1 MQTKRQKTQN
11 RAEAKFVAPTE
22 HQSLLSEVSGF
33 IAAVWRHD
41 TATALEVGRRLARAQ
56 EVLPEKSFGRWV
68 KQDCGMTTRQAWN
81 YTICVKVFTLEQQEQ
96 LVACAVKPTLMTTLA
111 TAQGDKIEELL
122 ARIVAGERFTVS
134 QLKTLIKGNAPNKAE
149 ANLGGAAGLL
159 RAAQAKLK
167 AESDM
172 FSKLAKLILKAV
184 EQADADLRKGKHVA
198 KTTLAAN
205 VETDC
210 RKASALLSSVVEPV
224 QYVATA
230 PSEWEKA
237 RQIMARLGDAPR
249 WPGKAEFPEWIMENV
264 TPALRFVVHGKATGT
279 AESKPEPLPGKQK
292 DAETLEN
299 GKRDAEAIVDEA
311 FAALTGLMQTASTKR
326 TRVVDVPP
334 LDAGDLT
341 ERADT
346 IDATLG

>member
-1 MQTKRQKTQN
+1 MQTKKQKTQN

-122 ARIVAGERFTVS
+122 ARIVAGKRFTVS

-149 ANLGGAAGLL
+149 ANLGGTAGLL

-172 FSKLAKLILKAV
+172 FGKLAKLILKAV

-198 KTTLAAN
+198 KTTLAAK
-205 VETDC
+205 VEVNSQ
-210 RKASALLSSVVEPV
+210 KASALLSSVVEPV
-224 QYVATA
+224 QYVAAT

-237 RQIMARLGDAPR
+237 RRIMARLGDAPR
-249 WPGKAEFPEWIMENV
+249 WPGRAEFPEWIMEHV
-264 TPALRFVVHGKATGT
+264 TPALRFVVHGRPTGM
-279 AESKPEPLPGKQK
+279 AQSEPEPLPGKQK
-292 DAETLEN
+292 GAEIFEN
-299 GKRDAEAIVDEA
+299 GEAGTEAIVDDA
-311 FAALTGLMQTASTKR
+311 LAALTGLIETVSSKR

-334 LDAGDLT
+334 LDAGDPT
-341 ERADT
+341 ELADKADT
-346 IDATLG
+346 THG